1 MADERLTVAEL
12 TARMHEFVASKGWYE
27 ATSRRPQTPRNLA
40 VSLSLE
46 AAEVLECFQWSEA
59 YDPRELA
66 SELADVTLY
75 LLQLADVCEIDLEQA
90 VLHKLAVN
98 LGRSWTGAAHS
109 EDRDDDQS

>member
-66 SELADVTLY
+66 SELADV
-75 LLQLADVCEIDLEQA
+75 CEIDLEQA